1 MTHAEVVSAALQSG
15 VVLLVWMAVAVVI
28 WLLLGWT
35 AARLP
40 EQSSTRQAL
49 LRLRMPAVASCLI
62 AGLLFASGYWPL
74 SEVVRTRVRLAALVC
89 ATFVGAIA
97 AARITSKAL
106 EWYLQ
111 VLRTE
116 QQATALL
123 LIRRLALTAIW
134 VVAGLIALDLL
145 GYRVGPL
152 IASLG
157 IAGIAVAVSMQD
169 MLSGLFA
176 GLYLALARPFVLN
189 EYIRVDGG
197 AEGFVEQIGLR
208 NTILRSRFGEQ
219 RIILPN
225 VNLIR
230 SVVTAL
236 PSTVHEV
243 TIRARA
249 AATTDVATLQQAC
262 LAAAQSTAGA
272 DPTSRPVFR
281 VVDLPAGTLEFTL
294 TARFSE
300 PEDVSLLEH
309 RLRCSLH
316 TTLRGHSITLA

>member
-1 MTHAEVVSAALQSG
+1 MTQAEIAAAALQSG
-15 VVLLVWMAVAVVI
+15 VVLAGWLVIAVVAWFAFG
-28 WLLLGWT
+28 WLSG
-35 AARLP
+35 RLP
-40 EQSSTRQAL
+40 ESASARQVL
-49 LRLRMPAVASCLI
+49 LRLRMPAVVGCVVF
-62 AGLLFASGYWPL
+62 GLYLATSYWPL
-74 SEVVRTRVRLAALVC
+74 SEVVRGRVTAAALVC
-89 ATFVGAIA
+89 ATLVGAFA
-97 AARITSKAL
+97 LARITSKAL
-106 EWYLQ
+106 DWYLQ
-111 VLRTE
+111 ALRTE
-116 QQATALL
+116 QQATALQ
-123 LIRRLALTAIW
+123 LIRRLLLTAIW

-152 IASLG
+152 VASLG

-189 EYIRVDGG
+189 EYIRVDGV
-197 AEGFVEQIGLR
+197 EGFVEQIGLR

-230 SVVTAL
+230 SVVTAT
-236 PSTVHEV
+236 PNAVQQVTV
-243 TIRARA
+243 RARA
-249 AATTDVATLQQAC
+249 AATTDVAALQRAC

-272 DPTSRPVFR
+272 DPTSPPVFR

-294 TARFSE
+294 TARFSQ
-300 PEDVSLLEH
+300 PEDASLLEH

-316 TTLRGHSITLA
+316 TTLRDHSITLA